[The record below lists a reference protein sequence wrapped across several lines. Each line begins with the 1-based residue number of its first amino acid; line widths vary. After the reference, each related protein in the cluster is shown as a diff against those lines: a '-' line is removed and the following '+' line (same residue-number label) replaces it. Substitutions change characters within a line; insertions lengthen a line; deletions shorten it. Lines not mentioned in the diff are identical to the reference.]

1 LPRKESEVG
10 VGGAMVKIRGRDRRT
25 VVDAFGNGLEH
36 LDVDGRGR
44 AVVPVVLKFV
54 IADDALRTFEAGEVE
69 RRSGGDA
76 RDDRVD
82 VKGEDGRVYVHVVRV
97 EDGGILGRGKDGI
110 GQPRREGVLVRAV
123 LWCVRRRKPP
133 RGDGTGLVYLR
144 AFATVSKVSEW
155 FGGGAKRVKP
165 EERWRTM
172 EYLGLFQEPF
182 EPTPL
187 ELESL
192 ELLED
197 TALVDIGVV
206 SELRAFYEGKNDRV
220 FEAGEDGPD
229 PVQGERVFCERVV
242 CLHVISSTSCCRQ
255 RSTIWLFLRASGRAP
270 IHCGSGRTSDY
281 QIRE

>member
-1 LPRKESEVG
+1 VD
-10 VGGAMVKIRGRDRRT
+10 VGGEMVKIRGRDRRT

-54 IADDALRTFEAGEVE
+54 IADDALRTFEAGEAE
-69 RRSGGDA
+69 RRLGGDA

-123 LWCVRRRKPP
+123 LC
-133 RGDGTGLVYLR
+133 GALDAGSLR
-144 AFATVSKVSEW
+144 EEMALALCTSALSLRSKVSEW
-155 FGGGAKRVKP
+155 FGGGGAKRVKP
-165 EERWRTM
+165 EERWRTV

-197 TALVDIGVV
+197 AALVDIGVV

-242 CLHVISSTSCCRQ
+242 CLHVISSTRCCRQ
-255 RSTIWLFLRASGRAP
+255 RSAIWVVLACQRACSH
-270 IHCGSGRTSDY
+270 IHCGSGQVRDY
-281 QIRE
+281 QVEVGSRK